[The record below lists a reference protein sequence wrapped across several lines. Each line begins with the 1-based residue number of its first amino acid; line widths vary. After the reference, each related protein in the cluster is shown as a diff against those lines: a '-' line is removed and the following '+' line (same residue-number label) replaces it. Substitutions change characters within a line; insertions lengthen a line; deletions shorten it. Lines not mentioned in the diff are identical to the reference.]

1 MSKGPEDLPQLT
13 PLCFRLVS
21 VIHPVFVQC
30 GQLDNNIVNMLLSH
44 LLCGQAS
51 WVLFIISSQELMS
64 ELVLFIIF
72 SFSLKAKK
80 VFISLKKKN
89 THNTKTQAVSLLFSS
104 ESCHC
109 FVWMNS
115 SLKCVC
121 MWEWVCVGSRCART
135 VQCSTTR
142 AHTSELSFPFV
153 SAMQVQK
160 KSKALDF
167 FCSQEKWF
175 YFF

>member
-1 MSKGPEDLPQLT
+1 MSAGDSICHSFFFFFHCSQMSKGPEDLPQLT

-80 VFISLKKKN
+80 VFISLKKK
-89 THNTKTQAVSLLFSS
+89 THTIPKHRQYPSSSAVSHATVLCEWTRVLSACACES
-104 ESCHC
+104 GYVWAAGVHVQYSVVRRGHTLQSCH
-109 FVWMNS
+109 
-115 SLKCVC
+115 
-121 MWEWVCVGSRCART
+121 
-135 VQCSTTR
+135 
-142 AHTSELSFPFV
+142 FP
-153 SAMQVQK
+153 
-160 KSKALDF
+160 L
-167 FCSQEKWF
+167 
-175 YFF
+175 